1 MEARRLKIKLVL
13 FYIASPRWA
22 WWRDPIPK
30 QEERYMLCYWPGFQS
45 TNVVVGIIQPS
56 ASPVSWEKETDVG
69 ALVSPHVSSSCSL
82 KFDQNL
88 CGEMA
93 SKISMLCPWGR
104 PARLIMLS
112 VVPETQIL
120 PPADFY
126 FLTISE
132 HWTKT
137 NLFDGLLAKFISTK
151 NPTHHH
157 FFLMAQMMPDQGLQI
172 QRARSPHHFGR
183 LNCQISSLLGTLSCS
198 PGARFMITLSA
209 RCGLCIIWNSWLPAE
224 QSWFKEKCCGSL
236 DSPLRVI
243 YLEKG
248 GEMKLRVRN
257 GLGLSTF
264 IFMEIKGT

>member
-1 MEARRLKIKLVL
+1 
-13 FYIASPRWA
+13 
-22 WWRDPIPK
+22 
-30 QEERYMLCYWPGFQS
+30 
-45 TNVVVGIIQPS
+45 
-56 ASPVSWEKETDVG
+56 
-69 ALVSPHVSSSCSL
+69 
-82 KFDQNL
+82 
-88 CGEMA
+88 MA
-93 SKISMLCPWGR
+93 SMISTLCPWGQ
-104 PARLIMLS
+104 PTRLIMLS
-112 VVPETQIL
+112 IVPETQIL

-137 NLFDGLLAKFISTK
+137 NLFDGLLAMFISTK

-172 QRARSPHHFGR
+172 QRAHSPHHFGR
-183 LNCQISSLLGTLSCS
+183 LKCQISSLLGTLSCS
-198 PGARFMITLSA
+198 PGARFMITLSS
-209 RCGLCIIWNSWLPAE
+209 RRGLCIIWNSWLPAE

-243 YLEKG
+243 CLEKG

-264 IFMEIKGT
+264 IFMELKGT